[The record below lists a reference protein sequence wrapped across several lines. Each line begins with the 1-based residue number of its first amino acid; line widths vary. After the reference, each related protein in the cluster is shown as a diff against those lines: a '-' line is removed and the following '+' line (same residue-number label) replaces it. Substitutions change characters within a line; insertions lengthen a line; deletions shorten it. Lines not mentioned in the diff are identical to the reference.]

1 MWRFTNERE
10 AFWNQVIRGKY
21 REDRGG
27 WLTREVREGHGVG
40 LWKAIRNLGHHVSSR
55 FSFMVGNGQ
64 RVSFWKGKW
73 CRNSPLCDSFP
84 SLHALA
90 AAKEAWVSDLWV
102 ISASGDLGGSWNPQ
116 FTKRFN
122 DWELDELQ
130 DLLGCLCMERVMLDE
145 EDRVR
150 LSMSNHGNF
159 SVKSLYK
166 VLELNSS
173 VCFPVK
179 IIWNPWVQQ
188 KISFFAWEASWG
200 KDLTLDQIQKKGWAL
215 ANKCFLCQDYEE
227 SIDHLLLHCEKMRE
241 VWNLFFTLLGVC

>member
-1 MWRFTNERE
+1 M
-10 AFWNQVIRGKY
+10 
-21 REDRGG
+21 
-27 WLTREVREGHGVG
+27 
-40 LWKAIRNLGHHVSSR
+40 
-55 FSFMVGNGQ
+55 
-64 RVSFWKGKW
+64 
-73 CRNSPLCDSFP
+73 
-84 SLHALA
+84 
-90 AAKEAWVSDLWV
+90 SDLWV
-102 ISASGDLGGSWNPQ
+102 ISASGDLGGSWHPQ
-116 FTKRFN
+116 FTMRFN